1 MRCSSHPSTSAS
13 WCSRMRQIC
22 GLYDSIATSFYMVI
36 YANSKFLNC
45 ITNTEI
51 RKATLE
57 MIKKQRCTCNGLK
70 WVNGFYIYS
79 PRHYM
84 VKYRKYLVFP
94 SHAVLTAPFNFGFLV
109 FTNATD
115 LWRDF
120 EYRGLYDSIAT
131 SLYMVKYAKN
141 FFLYCIT
148 NTEIRKATLEM
159 IKKQRCM

>member
-1 MRCSSHPSTSAS
+1 MDTATPTVISAPPSTTNPSS
-13 WCSRMRQIC
+13 VPLPSNNMKSSLSLTKELRQERKI
-22 GLYDSIATSFYMVI
+22 SILLIVMA
-36 YANSKFLNC
+36 L
-45 ITNTEI
+45 
-51 RKATLE
+51 
-57 MIKKQRCTCNGLK
+57 
-70 WVNGFYIYS
+70 
-79 PRHYM
+79 
-84 VKYRKYLVFP
+84 

-159 IKKQRCM
+159 IKKQRCA